1 MEPAKEGFW
10 PPGNALAGRHNS
22 ARDQIRAA
30 SDKRFAL
37 SLDGLMRYV
46 GTRNLRE
53 RRAAILSRK
62 NDRATEDKA
71 LGDRSI

>member
-1 MEPAKEGFW
+1 
-10 PPGNALAGRHNS
+10 
-22 ARDQIRAA
+22 
-30 SDKRFAL
+30 
-37 SLDGLMRYV
+37 MRYV

-71 LGDRSI
+71 LGDRSIWSADL